1 MNGTPRDH
9 IDTYIWE
16 IGDGG
21 RTAII
26 GDGNQWHVLCAIDT
40 FTTPTEAVY
49 RLNEIEKN
57 FEEGQ
62 PDRPAYLAEL
72 VTAIDNALPFVRA
85 VAPTAVICGLEE
97 AAQKI
102 RPPLSTGKE

>member
-1 MNGTPRDH
+1 MNGAPRDH

-40 FTTPTEAVY
+40 FATPTEAVY
-49 RLNEIEKN
+49 RLNEIERN
-57 FEEGQ
+57 FEAGKH
-62 PDRPAYLAEL
+62 DRPAYLTEL
-72 VTAIDNALPFVRA
+72 VAAIDSALPFVRA
-85 VAPTAVICGLEE
+85 VAPTAVIRGLEE
-97 AAQKI
+97 AVQKI
-102 RPPLSTGKE
+102 RPPLSGKE